1 MAVYLG
7 IDTSNYTTSAA
18 AFDDVS
24 GCVFQK
30 KMLLPVKSG
39 ERGLRQSDA
48 CFIIHSSSGRSFL
61 LLSTSAVS
69 LILSARHM
77 LRVMQRARI
86 CRALPSDSIP
96 RSASHLPWACRF
108 MNSRIRRVMSRRLS
122 IRAGI
127 LNFLT
132 ASYRVPCLRRNDRA
146 LLVRPNEEKLLNIDI
161 IGRTL
166 DLNAGQAVDRVGVA
180 MGLKFLRAQNSKNWR
195 SKAKKYSS
203 RNPASRAQTAAFRV
217 LKTSASI

>member
-1 MAVYLG
+1 MFFKRRCFCPSRAA
-7 IDTSNYTTSAA
+7 SA
-18 AFDDVS
+18 D
-24 GCVFQK
+24 CVRAT
-30 KMLLPVKSG
+30 P
-39 ERGLRQSDA
+39 

-86 CRALPSDSIP
+86 CRALQSDSIP
-96 RSASHLPWACRF
+96 RSVSHLPWACRF

-132 ASYRVPCLRRNDRA
+132 ASLSRSMSPAERPRRSWCAPMKRSFSILTSSAELSISTRDRLLTGSA
-146 LLVRPNEEKLLNIDI
+146 LL
-161 IGRTL
+161 L
-166 DLNAGQAVDRVGVA
+166 DSSSLRV
-180 MGLKFLRAQNSKNWR
+180 QNSKNWR

-203 RNPASRAQTAAFRV
+203 RNPASRAQTAAFRA